1 MNAEFFPNKEKDIET
16 LLHDIKELGYEAEI
30 LNDSVA
36 VKVEGREDF
45 YELAEKLYNEVKRN
59 NVTNVLSDE
68 KVEDTAN

>member
-16 LLHDIKELGYEAEI
+16 LLHDIKELGYKAEI

-68 KVEDTAN
+68 KVEDTVN

>member
-16 LLHDIKELGYEAEI
+16 LLNDIKELGYEAEI

>member
-36 VKVEGREDF
+36 VKVKDRDGF
-45 YELAEKLYNEVKRN
+45 YALAESLFGEVKK
-59 NVTNVLSDE
+59 TM
-68 KVEDTAN
+68 